1 MGEAASSGRVVCECV
16 ATVPGH
22 DGAVSCVVAAGEHL
36 YSASAGNDIRMW
48 ELPDLAP
55 CSAHQF
61 AAASADPLCS
71 VKAMLVADHRL
82 FGAHQDHKI
91 RVWRRSLLPSPAAA
105 AAAAELVNDEKKPT
119 TLQPIAT
126 LPLFKHCF
134 WKSLWQSNYVQVR
147 RHHKKLWIQH
157 TDTISSLA
165 VGKAQQVLYSA
176 SWDKTVKVWRMADLK
191 CVESISAH
199 DDAIN
204 ALAVCDKSGVLYTGS
219 ADGKVKAWGKGGADG
234 TVLQMHAACKERH
247 RLLATMEGGHQKG
260 ASVNALAVSEGGEFV
275 VSAGSDG
282 ALAVWGREKGEAHV
296 ISKMLQKLAGCHA
309 QPILC
314 LCACKL
320 QLQQEQEP
328 GLLIFMSGSAD
339 KTVRLWQLD
348 VATAGRSGA
357 IKMACVGVLR
367 GHGGAVK
374 SICVA
379 PSNSADHEALS
390 KVMNMSGVMGGGS
403 LVYTG
408 SADKT
413 IKAWWVKAGL
423 GLP

>member
-1 MGEAASSGRVVCECV
+1 MYVMGEAASGIVYECV
-16 ATVPGH
+16 ATVSGH

-61 AAASADPLCS
+61 AAAATEPLCS
-71 VKAMLVADHRL
+71 VKAILVADHRL
-82 FGAHQDHKI
+82 FGAHRDHKI
-91 RVWRRSLLPSPAAA
+91 RVWRRPLLPSPT
-105 AAAAELVNDEKKPT
+105 AAAAELMNDEKKPT
-119 TLQPIAT
+119 TLRPIAT
-126 LPLFKHCF
+126 LPLFKHCL

-147 RHHKKLWIQH
+147 RHHKKLWLQH
-157 TDTISSLA
+157 TDTISALGL
-165 VGKAQQVLYSA
+165 GKVQQVLYSA

-234 TVLQMHAACKERH
+234 TVLHMHAGCKEPH

-260 ASVNALAVSEGGEFV
+260 ASVNAVAVSKCGEFL
-275 VSAGSDG
+275 VSGGSDG
-282 ALAVWGREKGEAHV
+282 ALVVWGREKGEAHV

-320 QLQQEQEP
+320 QQEQEQE
-328 GLLIFMSGSAD
+328 LLIFMSGSAD

-348 VATAGRSGA
+348 VAAAGGSGA

-379 PSNSADHEALS
+379 PSNSADHEMLS
-390 KVMNMSGVMGGGS
+390 KVMNMSRVMGGGS